1 MSRVGRLEARRL
13 ALLARCEQQR
23 FEIAYRV
30 RQLTPAALLS
40 RWTRHAPASAASH
53 PLRWVVSLATLLIM
67 LRERRLIG
75 WVERLSVGAAVISRA
90 AVFLRLFRRL
100 RALRGAPR

>member
-1 MSRVGRLEARRL
+1 MSRVRQLEARRL

-40 RWTRHAPASAASH
+40 RWTRRPPDSAANH
-53 PLRWVVSLATLLIM
+53 PLRWVLSLATLIIM
-67 LRERRLIG
+67 LRERRLFG
-75 WVERLSVGAAVISRA
+75 WVERLSVGAAVVSRA
-90 AVFLRLFRRL
+90 TALLRLFRRQP
-100 RALRGAPR
+100 AQRGATR